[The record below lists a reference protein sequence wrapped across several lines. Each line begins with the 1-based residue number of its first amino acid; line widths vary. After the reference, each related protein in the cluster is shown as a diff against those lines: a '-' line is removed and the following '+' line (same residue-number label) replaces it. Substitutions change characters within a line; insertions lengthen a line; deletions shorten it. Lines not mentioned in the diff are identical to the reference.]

1 MYKWRVNGNWENVWN
16 MKVMYK
22 CINDGE
28 IYENG
33 KMYE

>member
-1 MYKWRVNGNWENVWN
+1 MGQWMENQGNVKNVIN
-16 MKVMYK
+16 K
-22 CINDGE
+22 CINERE